1 MGFFVSLSITILF
14 TFLTIGS
21 DVCQAQ
27 TQTIVWG
34 RGGDSISLDPA
45 LAQDGESL
53 KVTMHIFETLV
64 RFKTGT
70 FEIEPW
76 LAKSWTTSE
85 NGTVWT
91 FTLRDGLKFSDGS
104 PCNAEAVAFS
114 YMRQLDKN
122 HPYYTE
128 GIWAQST
135 FAGVKAVEALDRLTV
150 RITLEKPYAPF
161 LSNLAMIAA
170 APIVCPNAV
179 KRYGNEFGK
188 NPVGSGPLAFIEWIP
203 GERIVLQ
210 RNPHYWGPAPD
221 FETLI
226 FRSIINNR
234 NRLSALKAG
243 VLHGMD
249 GVDYEIQRQVIRDE
263 SLQLTTGLPMNVG
276 YLAMNTQ
283 RPPFDNV
290 LVRRAVNHA
299 INKQSLV
306 KLFYQD
312 IAVIAKGPLPPGML
326 GYDPDQPEYGFD
338 PQQAREL
345 MRQAGYA
352 EGVTARLWTPPV
364 PRPAIPEPM
373 KIAMSI
379 QSSLAAIGIRLEIVS
394 PATWREY
401 LDQVNNGEH
410 DACLLSWMGDN
421 GDPDNFLYTLLDLDN
436 AVKPRALNRAFFR
449 DQDVHALLI
458 QAQQELD
465 PKVRD
470 ALYKKA
476 LLRIHD
482 QAPWVPLAHAQ
493 TLMAVHSD
501 LLGCEMTAFNLPYLA
516 NASRRR

>member
-1 MGFFVSLSITILF
+1 MGTLISIPMAIL
-14 TFLTIGS
+14 LTLLTVGS
-21 DVCQAQ
+21 GFCQDDS
-27 TQTIVWG
+27 QTIVWG

-76 LAKSWTTSE
+76 LARSWTTSRD
-85 NGTVWT
+85 GTVWT
-91 FTLRDGLKFSDGS
+91 FTLRKGLKFSDGS
-104 PCNAEAVAFS
+104 PCDADAVVFS
-114 YMRQLDKN
+114 YMRQLDRS
-122 HPYYTE
+122 HPNYTE
-128 GIWAQST
+128 GIWAQSA
-135 FAGVKAVEALDRLTV
+135 FACVKAVEALDRLTV

-161 LSNLAMIAA
+161 LSNMAMIAA

-179 KRYGNEFGK
+179 KRHGPDFKK
-188 NPVGSGPLAFIEWIP
+188 NPVGTGPLAFVEWVP
-203 GERIVLQ
+203 GDRIVLK
-210 RNPHYWGPAPD
+210 RNPHYWGQNPE
-221 FETLI
+221 FETLV

-249 GVDYEIQRQVIRDE
+249 GVDYEIQRQVMRDGT
-263 SLQLTTGLPMNVG
+263 LRLTTGLPMNVG

-338 PQQAREL
+338 LQKAREL
-345 MRQAGYA
+345 MKEAGYGA
-352 EGVTARLWTPPV
+352 GVTARLWTPPV

-394 PATWREY
+394 PTTWREY

-436 AVKPRALNRAFFR
+436 AVKPKALNRAFFR
-449 DQDVHALLI
+449 DQEVHELLL
-458 QAQQELD
+458 QAQQELNAGE
-465 PKVRD
+465 RD
-470 ALYKKA
+470 ALYRRA
-476 LLRIHD
+476 LRRIHD

-493 TLMAVHSD
+493 TLMAVSSD

-516 NASRRR
+516 NASLKK

>member
-1 MGFFVSLSITILF
+1 MNTLISLSITLLF
-14 TFLTIGS
+14 TVLTIGS
-21 DVCQAQ
+21 GFCQDRDQ
-27 TQTIVWG
+27 TVVWG

-64 RFKTGT
+64 RFRTGS

-76 LAKSWTTSE
+76 LARSWTTSK

-104 PCNAEAVAFS
+104 PCDAEAVVFS
-114 YMRQLDKN
+114 YMRQLDRN
-122 HPYYTE
+122 HPYFTE

-135 FAGVKAVEALDRLTV
+135 FACVKAVEALDRLTV
-150 RITLEKPYAPF
+150 RIILEKPYAPF

-179 KRYGNEFGK
+179 RRYGSEFGK

-210 RNPHYWGPAPD
+210 RNPHYWGPAPE

-249 GVDYEIQRQVIRDE
+249 GVDFEIQRQAIRDE
-263 SLQLTTGLPMNVG
+263 SLRLTTGLPMNVG
-276 YLAMNTQ
+276 YMAMNTQ

-326 GYDPDQPEYGFD
+326 GYNPDQPEYGFD
-338 PQQAREL
+338 PQRAREL
-345 MRQAGYA
+345 MMQAGYGA
-352 EGVTARLWTPPV
+352 GVTARSVDTAGTP
-364 PRPAIPEPM
+364 
-373 KIAMSI
+373 
-379 QSSLAAIGIRLEIVS
+379 
-394 PATWREY
+394 T
-401 LDQVNNGEH
+401 
-410 DACLLSWMGDN
+410 
-421 GDPDNFLYTLLDLDN
+421 GDP
-436 AVKPRALNRAFFR
+436 
-449 DQDVHALLI
+449 
-458 QAQQELD
+458 
-465 PKVRD
+465 
-470 ALYKKA
+470 
-476 LLRIHD
+476 
-482 QAPWVPLAHAQ
+482 
-493 TLMAVHSD
+493 
-501 LLGCEMTAFNLPYLA
+501 
-516 NASRRR
+516 

>member
-1 MGFFVSLSITILF
+1 MQGCIHMALAILLVVMSNCESF
-14 TFLTIGS
+14 GARGDTL
-21 DVCQAQ
+21 
-27 TQTIVWG
+27 VWG

-53 KVTMHIFETLV
+53 KVTLHIFETLV

-76 LAKSWTTSE
+76 LARSWKTSE
-85 NGTVWT
+85 DGTIWT

-104 PCNAEAVAFS
+104 ACDADAVVFS

-128 GIWAQST
+128 GIWARST
-135 FAGVKAVEALDRLTV
+135 FAYVQNVEALDRLTV
-150 RITLEKPYAPF
+150 RITLERPYAPF

-179 KRYGNEFGK
+179 KQHGKDFKK
-188 NPVGSGPLAFIEWIP
+188 NPVGTGPLAFTEWIP
-203 GERIVLQ
+203 GDRIILK
-210 RNPHYWGPAPD
+210 RNPHYWGEAPH

-234 NRLSALKAG
+234 NRLNALKAG

-249 GVDYEIQRQVIRDE
+249 GVDYEIQRQVVRDDFLE
-263 SLQLTTGLPMNVG
+263 LIEGIPMNVG
-276 YLAMNTQ
+276 YMAMNTQ

-312 IAVIAKGPLPPGML
+312 MAIIAKGPLPPGML
-326 GYDPDQPEYGFD
+326 GYDPEQRDYEFD
-338 PQQAREL
+338 PALARRL
-345 MRQAGYA
+345 MKKAGFA

-379 QSSLAAIGIRLEIVS
+379 QSSLANIGIRLEIVS
-394 PATWREY
+394 PASWRDY

-421 GDPDNFLYTLLDLDN
+421 GDPDNFLYTLLDMDN
-436 AVKPRALNRAFFR
+436 AVKPKALNRSFFK
-449 DQDVHALLI
+449 DQDVHALLL
-458 QAQQELD
+458 QAQQDLD
-465 PKVRD
+465 PNGRAELYGR
-470 ALYKKA
+470 ALK
-476 LLRIHD
+476 RIHD
-482 QAPWVPLAHAQ
+482 QAPWVPIAHAQ
-493 TLMAVHSD
+493 TLMAVRSD
-501 LLGCEMTAFNLPYLA
+501 LTGCEMTAFNLPYLA
-516 NASRRR
+516 NARRK